1 VWLSKFSEKIL
12 NSETMQAIKLPNPD
26 LAFIDDRK
34 LLSYSLNYE
43 HIEGKH
49 KARVFESAL
58 GINQSNYLVLK
69 EAIYEAVFSN
79 FAVVEKENSFGQL
92 YRLDFSMTY
101 GGKSAT
107 IRTGWVCL
115 EGENFVRLTTC
126 FIKT

>member
-1 VWLSKFSEKIL
+1 
-12 NSETMQAIKLPNPD
+12 MQAIKLPNPD

-69 EAIYEAVFSN
+69 EAILEAVFSN
-79 FAVVEKENSFGQL
+79 FAIVEKENSFGQL
-92 YRLDFSMTY
+92 YKLDFPMTY
-101 GGKSAT
+101 GGKSAI
-107 IRTGWVCL
+107 IRTGWVSL
-115 EGENFVRLTTC
+115 EGENFVPLTTC